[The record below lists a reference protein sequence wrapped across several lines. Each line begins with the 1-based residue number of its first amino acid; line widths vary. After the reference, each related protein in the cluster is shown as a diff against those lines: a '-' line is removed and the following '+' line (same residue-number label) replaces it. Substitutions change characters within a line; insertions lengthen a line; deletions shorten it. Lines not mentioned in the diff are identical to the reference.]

1 MASGAPSSPPP
12 AAPSVDVADGA
23 AASPAHPGHA
33 DRDFASSGV
42 GGFHLAAVVE
52 RRLQRVVLA
61 ARVSRATGLC
71 RAPRS
76 CCFSMRVLLVLT
88 YLGKVP
94 GLVAPVAQNVR
105 ARGPNVPKL
114 LAT

>member
-1 MASGAPSSPPP
+1 MASCAPSSPPP

-33 DRDFASSGV
+33 DRDFASSEV
-42 GGFHLAAVVE
+42 GGFHLAVVVE
-52 RRLQRVVLA
+52 RGLQWVVLA
-61 ARVSRATGLC
+61 ALSRATGLC

-76 CCFSMRVLLVLT
+76 CCLSMWVLLVLAH
-88 YLGKVP
+88 LGEVP
-94 GLVAPVAQNVR
+94 GLGASVAQYVR
-105 ARGPNVPKL
+105 ARGPNVPEL